1 MADLQKL
8 IAKQREELGIVKEQ
22 HIDVVLGGEKVS
34 VTLRKAQP
42 EEWDALVALNPPR
55 RGIESDAMVGYNPKG
70 VSRSYPNVHVDG
82 EPVDAETWA
91 DMYGVLDSVWKNNIE
106 TLIWGINVQ
115 EQLKQMHALGKAR
128 AGQSSPSPAN

>member
-22 HIDVVLGGEKVS
+22 HIDVVLGGEKVA

-55 RGIESDAMVGYNPKG
+55 RGIESDAMSGTTPRVFLGRTRMCMSMA
-70 VSRSYPNVHVDG
+70 SRS
-82 EPVDAETWA
+82 
-91 DMYGVLDSVWKNNIE
+91 
-106 TLIWGINVQ
+106 TLRRG
-115 EQLKQMHALGKAR
+115 LTCTGFSTR
-128 AGQSSPSPAN
+128 CGRTTSRR